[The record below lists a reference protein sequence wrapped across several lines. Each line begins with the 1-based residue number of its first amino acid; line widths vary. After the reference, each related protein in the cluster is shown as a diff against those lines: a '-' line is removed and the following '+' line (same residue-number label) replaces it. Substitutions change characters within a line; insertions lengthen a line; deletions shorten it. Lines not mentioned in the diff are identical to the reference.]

1 MAIPIHHII
10 SVLLATVLLITTI
23 APSTTSLSNTT
34 VATNPTTFL
43 ANATIASNATIA
55 LAKSTQPTAYKML
68 QSYGFPPGILPAGV
82 TDYILRS
89 DGSFEAHLAR
99 ECEIG
104 MEKLKVHYSSRIAG
118 NIQNGSIHGM
128 EGVKVK
134 VLLSWYGIRE
144 IERDGD
150 DLHFHAGLLKKSFP
164 VNDFSSS
171 PQCS

>member
-1 MAIPIHHII
+1 MAIPIHHIT
-10 SVLLATVLLITTI
+10 SVLLATVLLVTTI

-43 ANATIASNATIA
+43 A
-55 LAKSTQPTAYKML
+55 LAKSTQPTVYKML

-144 IERDGD
+144 IERDDD